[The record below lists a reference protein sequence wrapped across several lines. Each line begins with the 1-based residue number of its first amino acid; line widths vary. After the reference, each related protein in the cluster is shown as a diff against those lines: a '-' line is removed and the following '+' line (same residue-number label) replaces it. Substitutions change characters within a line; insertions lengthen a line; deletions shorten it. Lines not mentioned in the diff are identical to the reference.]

1 MDDSMPSEELK
12 AACIDAFKGM
22 SRRSKKLDGGALLD
36 L

>member
-1 MDDSMPSEELK
+1 MPYEELRV
-12 AACIDAFKGM
+12 AFIDKFKGM

>member
-1 MDDSMPSEELK
+1 VDDSMPYEELK
-12 AACIDAFKGM
+12 AAFIDAFKGM

>member
-1 MDDSMPSEELK
+1 MDDSMPYEELK
-12 AACIDAFKGM
+12 AVFTTAFKGM